1 MSARLTQSGK
11 TKNSPPSTGSS
22 RARAWNFASMMR
34 SLQLSSSNSSRK
46 MSGMWA
52 PGRGRSLTDLWHQIS
67 PQNKPMPPSGNLKQA
82 VAGSPRGGATRSA
95 TTSSTSILVKR
106 AYTRSP
112 SSWKPPKS
120 RKTKHAPYLFRLVG
134 LSGLRRKR
142 RQPGECVSAH
152 SNRWQRCRA

>member
-1 MSARLTQSGK
+1 MERDVSGLGASGLHCEESVTCVASPDRKDVGLLVGLEPVAVSRPIDEGLDTAGESLCDVSERRICWPLMQLDAELAADLRGEETTQ
-11 TKNSPPSTGSS
+11 
-22 RARAWNFASMMR
+22 
-34 SLQLSSSNSSRK
+34 
-46 MSGMWA
+46 A

-112 SSWKPPKS
+112 SSWTPEVQK
-120 RKTKHAPYLFRLVG
+120 
-134 LSGLRRKR
+134 
-142 RQPGECVSAH
+142 
-152 SNRWQRCRA
+152 N